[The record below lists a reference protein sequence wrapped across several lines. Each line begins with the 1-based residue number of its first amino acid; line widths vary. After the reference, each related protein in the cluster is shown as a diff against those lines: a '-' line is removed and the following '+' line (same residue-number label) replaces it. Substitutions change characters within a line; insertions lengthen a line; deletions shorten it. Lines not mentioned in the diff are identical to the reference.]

1 MNQERKNDP
10 FCCGECQSR
19 PSFREAFRRAA
30 EQVELHCCEP
40 IETEPFR
47 ELCYIIAEVYMLDP
61 YSRIRIADETFDA
74 YLVQDIFGELELDHL
89 RLVWN
94 NFRSQTGIIKNKRA
108 YLRTALYNS
117 VFEFEAHHTNVAS
130 HILSEYGA
138 KK

>member
-1 MNQERKNDP
+1 MNQERKNDL

-40 IETEPFR
+40 TETEPFR

-61 YSRIRIADETFDA
+61 YSRIKIADETFDA
-74 YLVQDIFGELELDHL
+74 DLVQDIFGELELDHL
-89 RLVWN
+89 RLVYH
-94 NFRSQTGIIKNKRA
+94 NFRDQTKLIRNKRA

-117 VFEFEAHHTNVAS
+117 VFELTAHYTNLAS
-130 HILSEYGA
+130 HNLAGDGA
-138 KK
+138 

>member
-1 MNQERKNDP
+1 MNQETKNNP
-10 FCCGECQSR
+10 FCYEESQSR

-30 EQVELHCCEP
+30 EQVELRCCEP
-40 IETEPFR
+40 IETEHFR

-61 YSRIRIADETFDA
+61 YSRIRIADEIFDA
-74 YLVQDIFGELELDHL
+74 YLVQDIFAELELDHL

-94 NFRSQTGIIKNKRA
+94 NFRSQTSIIRNKRA

-117 VFEFEAHHTNVAS
+117 VFELTAHYANLAS
-130 HILSEYGA
+130 HDLADGA

>member
-1 MNQERKNDP
+1 MKQERKNDP

-61 YSRIRIADETFDA
+61 YSRIKIADETLDA
-74 YLVQDIFGELELDHL
+74 YLVQDIFKELELDHL
-89 RLVWN
+89 RLVYH
-94 NFRSQTGIIKNKRA
+94 NFRKQTKLIRNKRA

-117 VFEFEAHHTNVAS
+117 VFEFEAHYTNLVA
-130 HILSEYGA
+130 HDLSNGA